1 MHRRGF
7 AIAFAAASLLTAMS
21 VGSASAAVVLT
32 TLSAKAGAPG
42 AEVTLGIEMTGRQAG
57 TEAGVLFLVPV
68 DTFSEPTPCEQIDGA
83 TALGDMTWHAAQ
95 LTFEGGSYPGMASET
110 RFTVPQ
116 TPDGAYYLAE
126 SWPDPY
132 TRCFSYASFTVDSA
146 LPNTATVPSGLA
158 ASPRARRRVALR
170 RTCHGASAPAFPPSP
185 LKRSGSERGPF
196 SAPAVPILTII
207 RK

>member
-1 MHRRGF
+1 MPASDAPIVEASTKGDKLVHRRGF

-146 LPNTATVPSGLA
+146 LPNTATVPSGLPPLPVLGGA
-158 ASPRARRRVALR
+158 LLCVALVMARQLPPFRRAR
-170 RTCHGASAPAFPPSP
+170 
-185 LKRSGSERGPF
+185 
-196 SAPAVPILTII
+196 
-207 RK
+207 